1 MIFESVGSFRLLL
14 YVVLNLTKSC
24 SKEIP
29 ESFRMG
35 NGDDGEGK
43 DDNDVSTGFIRIT
56 IGLMIWKGSLP
67 EHNSLDMCVS
77 CHCTLKLTMYLHQF
91 DFQSALF
98 CDRSKGILQTIVI
111 VDFELGAVIL
121 LDDYVIIL
129 GIDCIQLRRN
139 RLACSMNGLTEL
151 ITFE

>member
-1 MIFESVGSFRLLL
+1 MLTAGDQWIGGDVMIFESVGNFRLLL

-43 DDNDVSTGFIRIT
+43 DDNDVSTGFILIT

-67 EHNSLDMCVS
+67 EHNSLDMYVS
-77 CHCTLKLTMYLHQF
+77 CHCTLKLTMHLHQF
-91 DFQSALF
+91 DF
-98 CDRSKGILQTIVI
+98 
-111 VDFELGAVIL
+111 
-121 LDDYVIIL
+121 
-129 GIDCIQLRRN
+129 
-139 RLACSMNGLTEL
+139 
-151 ITFE
+151 